1 MDEENREFNERKMK
15 LLLNLTGLV
24 FEEQAIEFLK
34 SNEWSSIEEL
44 DAWFDKNMTMYD
56 GLRRSIR
63 KFYDDKIYS

>member
-34 SNEWSSIEEL
+34 SNEWSSVEEL
-44 DAWFDKNMTMYD
+44 DAWFDKNMKMYD